1 MHFFEGREG
10 ALHHGDL
17 PEGANGPQA
26 AAGDPV
32 DHQQQPG
39 VIRLVLAALVRI
51 DERLLELDP
60 AVAELPIDDP
70 TNQEVRTGH
79 GVVVRRLGSNIDG
92 LEIQCST
99 TSREWGVFP
108 RIS

>member
-1 MHFFEGREG
+1 
-10 ALHHGDL
+10 
-17 PEGANGPQA
+17 
-26 AAGDPV
+26 
-32 DHQQQPG
+32 
-39 VIRLVLAALVRI
+39 
-51 DERLLELDP
+51 
-60 AVAELPIDDP
+60 VAELPIDDP